1 MKKII
6 TIVDLLEKVK
16 KDFSET
22 EIAEIKKA
30 YDLVDN
36 IYDGEMRLSGDTY
49 VSHLVNVAYILAE
62 MNSDLDTIISG
73 LLHDVL
79 EKEKLTANDIEEKFG
94 SEILTLVEGITLIN
108 NLNFNGDKKS
118 VIANNR
124 KILVGLSE
132 DVRVIF
138 IKLADRL
145 HNMRTLSA
153 TSEKAQK
160 EKGKE
165 TLDILTPIAARL
177 GMHTIK
183 SELEDLSLRYLK
195 PDMYFYIVEE
205 LNKTKNE
212 RNELVTKMKEKVSNI
227 LNENNLK
234 HEIKGR
240 AKSIYSIYKKLDKGK
255 KFSNIYDLY
264 ALRVYV
270 NKDNECYQTLGLIHG
285 EFKHM
290 SNRFKD
296 YVAMPKPNMYQ
307 SLHTTVFGVDDKLF
321 EIQIRTYEMDLIAEG
336 GIAAH
341 WNYKESGSNK
351 KASIQDEMERK
362 LQFFKSVM
370 GIKENST
377 SKDELILSM
386 EQELFSQNIYVF
398 TPSGDAIEL
407 PNGSTPV
414 DFAYRVHTNVG
425 NHMIGAIV
433 NGSIVTLDYVLK
445 NNDIIKINTNKNS
458 SGPNK
463 EWINH
468 AYTSSAKSK
477 IKSFFNKIDKE
488 EYLKRGEE
496 NLHKELRRKKLS
508 INEFMSDNN
517 IKKILKEL
525 KIDSVE
531 ELYINIGNSKYQP
544 GSIINIINS
553 PIEDKEEFIIN
564 RVQNKKTILNNTKAD
579 IIVRGISD
587 IKVNIASCCKP
598 VANDEVMGYIT
609 KGNGITIHRV
619 NCPNISDLD
628 DRLIDVSWN
637 EKILKKYN
645 SLLLVEAISG
655 ENTLLEIIAKTS
667 NSNVNVDGI
676 KTINKED
683 LVMYELSITV
693 PNKEILNK
701 FITDLEMIS
710 NVTRVTRV
718 IK

>member
-1 MKKII
+1 MKKNV
-6 TIVDLLEKVK
+6 TIEKLINEVK
-16 KDFSET
+16 DKFT
-22 EIAEIKKA
+22 TKEINNIQKA
-30 YDLVDN
+30 YDLISE
-36 IYDGEMRLSGDTY
+36 IYDGEFRLSGDPY
-49 VSHLVNVAYILAE
+49 VSHPVNVAYILTS
-62 MNSDLDTIISG
+62 MNSDSENIIAG

-79 EKEKLTANDIEEKFG
+79 EKSKLTNQDIEEQFG
-94 SEILTLVEGITLIN
+94 SEVLELVEGITVIN

-153 TSEKAQK
+153 TSEQAQK

-177 GMHTIK
+177 GMHNIK
-183 SELEDLSLRYLK
+183 SELEDLSLRFLN

-212 RNELVTKMKEKVSNI
+212 RALIVDKMKENVSEVLTNSNI
-227 LNENNLK
+227 K
-234 HEIKGR
+234 HKIKGR
-240 AKSIYSIYKKLDKGK
+240 AKSIYSIYKKLEKGK

-270 NKDNECYQTLGLIHG
+270 DKKDECYQVLGLIHG
-285 EFKHM
+285 TFKHM

-296 YVAMPKPNMYQ
+296 YVAMPKANMYQ
-307 SLHTTVFGVDDKLF
+307 SLHTTVFGVEDKLF
-321 EIQIRTYEMDLIAEG
+321 EIQIRTYEMDAIAEG

-341 WNYKESGSNK
+341 WSYKESGSGK
-351 KASIQDEMERK
+351 KATMRDTMEQK
-362 LQFFKSVM
+362 LQFFKSAM
-370 GIKENST
+370 EIKDSST
-377 SKDELILSM
+377 DEDEFISGM
-386 EQELFSQNIYVF
+386 EQELLSTNIYVF

-407 PNGSTPV
+407 PNGSTPI
-414 DFAYRVHTNVG
+414 DFAYRVHTSVG
-425 NHMIGAIV
+425 NNMIGAIV
-433 NGSIVTLDYVLK
+433 NGAIVPLEYVLK

-463 EWINH
+463 EWINM

-477 IKSFFNKIDKE
+477 IKSFFNKIDKV

-496 NLHKELRRKKLS
+496 NLQKELRRKKIS
-508 INEFMSDNN
+508 INEFLSDDNL
-517 IKKILKEL
+517 KKILSEL
-525 KIDSVE
+525 KLDNIE

-544 GSIINIINS
+544 GSIINIINNQV
-553 PIEDKEEFIIN
+553 EDKEEFIIN
-564 RVQNKKTILNNTKAD
+564 RVHKQKTVITNAKDD
-579 IIVRGISD
+579 IVVRGIND

-609 KGNGITIHRV
+609 KGNGITIHRIS
-619 NCPNISDLD
+619 CPNISDLD
-628 DRLIDVSWN
+628 ERLIEVQWN
-637 EKILKKYN
+637 EVITKKYA

-655 ENTLLEIIAKTS
+655 ENTLLDIIAKTS
-667 NSNVNVDGI
+667 NSSVNVDGI
-676 KTINKED
+676 KTINKDD
-683 LVMYELSITV
+683 LVMYELSLTV
-693 PNKEILNK
+693 PNKDILYK